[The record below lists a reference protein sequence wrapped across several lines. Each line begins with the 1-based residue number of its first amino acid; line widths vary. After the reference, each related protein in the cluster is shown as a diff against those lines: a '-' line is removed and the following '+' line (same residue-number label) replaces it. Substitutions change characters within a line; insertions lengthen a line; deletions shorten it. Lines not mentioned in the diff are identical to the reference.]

1 MLRISCRWCSLLGS
15 TSHRSFTRSIL
26 YHHICDGSLSSTRSF
41 MLSMAFVWPSTMAR
55 CRNGNPSLRRLFA
68 DLPFSSSVAPYSL
81 SIKMSSFF
89 MSDQLPSS
97 SAPGIKLENVTQRFR
112 VIQERPDTLREL
124 FAKFFHS
131 ETNYRDFDALRGVSL
146 EVPTGQMLGLIG
158 RNGSGKST
166 LLKII
171 AGVYRPTSGRVHV
184 EGTLAP
190 LIELGA
196 GFHSELTGR
205 ENIMLNGLLMGYSR
219 EEMRKREQ
227 SIIEFAELGD
237 FIDSPIKQYS
247 SGMHTR
253 LAFAVATEVD
263 PDILIVDEILAVGD
277 SGFQKKCFAR
287 IDKFR
292 EAKKTILFVSHAMP
306 QITEHCDRAVLL
318 DRGSII
324 ADGEPED
331 VVDFYRSLSTP
342 ELTPAH

>member
-1 MLRISCRWCSLLGS
+1 
-15 TSHRSFTRSIL
+15 
-26 YHHICDGSLSSTRSF
+26 
-41 MLSMAFVWPSTMAR
+41 
-55 CRNGNPSLRRLFA
+55 
-68 DLPFSSSVAPYSL
+68 
-81 SIKMSSFF
+81 

-171 AGVYRPTSGRVHV
+171 AGVYRPTSGRVRV

-196 GFHSELTGR
+196 GFHHELTGR
-205 ENIMLNGLLMGYSR
+205 ENILLNGLLMGYSR
-219 EEMRKREQ
+219 EEMQQREKA
-227 SIIEFAELGD
+227 IIEFAELGE
-237 FIDSPIKQYS
+237 FIDTPIKQYS
-247 SGMHTR
+247 SGMQTR

-263 PDILIVDEILAVGD
+263 PDILVVDEILAVGD
-277 SGFQKKCFAR
+277 ASFQQKCFAR
-287 IDKFR
+287 INKFR
-292 EAKKTILFVSHAMP
+292 SKGKTILFVSHNMD
-306 QITEHCDRAVLL
+306 QVTEYCDRVILL
-318 DRGSII
+318 GRGMIL
-324 ADGEPED
+324 ADGDPDE
-331 VVDFYRSLSTP
+331 VVGFYKSLSTP
-342 ELTPAH
+342 EPEISPSADSVAH